1 MSRYRWPDEAVQTFT
16 IRATA
21 VQAGR
26 WIDAARSAGYKHTP
40 KWLAEAADHYA
51 AYEAQVVERARKRE
65 LKAQKRV
72 AERVRRVAA
81 GVDPDTGEAP

>member
-1 MSRYRWPDEAVQTFT
+1 MSRYRWPENADQTFT
-16 IRATA
+16 LKATA
-21 VQAGR
+21 TQACR

-51 AYEAQVVERARKRE
+51 AYEKQAAERARKRE

-72 AERVRRVAA
+72 AERCRRVDA
-81 GVDPDTGEAP
+81 GLDPDIGETR

>member
-16 IRATA
+16 LKATA
-21 VQAGR
+21 LQAGR

-40 KWLAEAADHYA
+40 KWLAEAADFYA
-51 AYEAQVVERARKRE
+51 SYEKQQVERARKRE

-72 AERVRRVAA
+72 AERVRRVEA
-81 GVDPDTGEAP
+81 GLDPDTGAAP